1 MCFAHFG
8 LDALGPLHLADVLEL
23 GVLHALHV
31 EVGVVVHHVGRAQ
44 QVRVLKGVVNGKGKY
59 LHLN

>member
-1 MCFAHFG
+1 MCFAHLG

-23 GVLHALHV
+23 GVLHTLHV

-44 QVRVLKGVVNGKGKY
+44 QVRVLKCEVNAKVKY

>member
-1 MCFAHFG
+1 MCFAHLG

-44 QVRVLKGVVNGKGKY
+44 QVRVLKCVVNGKVKY

>member
-1 MCFAHFG
+1 MCFAHLG

-44 QVRVLKGVVNGKGKY
+44 QVRVLTGVVNAKVKY

>member
-1 MCFAHFG
+1 MCYAHLG

-44 QVRVLKGVVNGKGKY
+44 QVRVLKCEVNAKVKY

>member
-1 MCFAHFG
+1 MCFAHLG

-44 QVRVLKGVVNGKGKY
+44 QVRVLKCEVNAKVMY